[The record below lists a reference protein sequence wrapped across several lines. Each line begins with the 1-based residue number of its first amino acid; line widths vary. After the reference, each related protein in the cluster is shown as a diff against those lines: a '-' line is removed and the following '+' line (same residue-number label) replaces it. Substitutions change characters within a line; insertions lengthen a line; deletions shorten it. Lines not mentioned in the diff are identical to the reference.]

1 MLMCID
7 DANVRPL
14 TAPPRAAPP
23 QALPAAA
30 AAPPAALEM
39 PPVFHLADSVLLVL
53 LVPSLLCSK
62 RREKTL
68 FASEATHSLFQLI
81 RFLGRTLILEP

>member
-14 TAPPRAAPP
+14 TAPPRAVPP
-23 QALPAAA
+23 QALPAA

-39 PPVFHLADSVLLVL
+39 PPVFLLADSVLLVL

-68 FASEATHSLFQLI
+68 FASEATHSLFSLI